1 MVVFPKAYRGYTRL
15 YPQGFSVILSLI
27 CCLQVKAE
35 LARPLGPFG
44 FKSIFSENEDA
55 GLLIP
60 QEDRAFS
67 RGLNCYLIVA

>member
-44 FKSIFSENEDA
+44 FKPIFQKMRMPGFCFIRKIVYSH
-55 GLLIP
+55 G
-60 QEDRAFS
+60 
-67 RGLNCYLIVA
+67 GLIVA